1 MEDFVFEHFLTQVRT
16 FCFSV
21 CITKQTHFIAS
32 YKTFK
37 SQGLDNKFQDE
48 RSEGKLQTEHLRF
61 NHRSLDIKYK
71 SFLPQQSSD
80 KQKTFGCSKAE
91 KKSML

>member
-32 YKTFK
+32 YKTSK

-48 RSEGKLQTEHLRF
+48 RSEGKLQTEHLSF

-80 KQKTFGCSKAE
+80 KTKNFWML
-91 KKSML
+91 KS